1 MTPLLT
7 RRTAAVIVVYMAVC
21 FSVVLPVDSDAGEYA
36 YKCVITQVMDR
47 KESGGGI
54 KEPGDEKL
62 VAKSTGEAG
71 TGERFEVSRE
81 TGEITGSILGA
92 GGTMGTKTQIFSQ
105 GSSHSPFTLLKN
117 HNNGGVVELI
127 YIVEY
132 VEGDKKPFTAFS
144 TYAGVLV
151 GYCE

>member
-1 MTPLLT
+1 MTLLLT
-7 RRTAAVIVVYMAVC
+7 RKSVAIIVVYMAVC
-21 FSVVLPVDSDAGEYA
+21 FSVVLAVDSDAGEYA
-36 YKCVITQVMDR
+36 YKCVITQALDR
-47 KESGGGI
+47 KGEGI

-62 VAKSTGEAG
+62 VVAGPTGQK
-71 TGERFEVSRE
+71 FEVSRE

-92 GGTMGTKTQIFSQ
+92 GGAMGTKTQILSQ
-105 GSSHSPFTLLKN
+105 GSTFKLLKN